1 MAGNVTLTWVQK
13 KQFVGTDS
21 SKHSIVISGQDEEN
35 GTGMRPSELLLL
47 ALASCSAYDVV
58 GILSKKKLTMT
69 GLQVNVTSEQ
79 EQDPPWTFRRIA
91 VEYVLSGKG
100 LTDKAVAN
108 AIHLSETKYCSVAS
122 TIRPAAEI
130 TTSYRIVE
138 DE

>member
-1 MAGNVTLTWVQK
+1 MASHVTLNWVQK

-35 GTGMRPSELLLL
+35 GTGNKPSELLLL

-58 GILSKKKLTMT
+58 GILGKKKMTMT
-69 GLQVNVTSEQ
+69 GLVVHVTAEQ
-79 EQDPPWTFRRIA
+79 QTEPPWPFRHIHL
-91 VEYVLSGKG
+91 EYVVRGKG

-108 AIHLSETKYCSVAS
+108 AIHLSVTKYCSVAA
-122 TIRPAAEI
+122 TIRPTAEI
-130 TTSYRIVE
+130 TTSYKIVV